1 MSNASNLALGL
12 VLAECRGQRSSGA
25 AENGVLIMGVIS
37 PGAVLQ

>member
-1 MSNASNLALGL
+1 MSNAGNWALGL
-12 VLAECRGQRSSGA
+12 VLTDCRKQRGSGA